1 MNYLRKLLSEKKSVA
16 IVAAALIVFSL
27 LRGMQG
33 LNVYDD
39 GFVLTA
45 YRQVF
50 SSPGSVSYL
59 FVYYWLII
67 AGGLW
72 DMLFGG
78 YGIYG
83 FRVLECMLLAL
94 NMFLVWRLLRSFM
107 KPSMVI
113 VGFMLIFSMIRF
125 VEVFEYNTFSGF
137 AALLSVNLLVSAL
150 NRRSAGLMFVAGT
163 VLGLGF
169 FIRLPNVL
177 LSVLAL
183 VFIPY
188 SRYVPSHDGPS
199 ALRLFACAVSGCLS
213 GIAVTFCFMLAMG
226 HIPYFVE
233 GVKGML
239 ALSGY
244 DDNTHEA
251 GQMLYVFA
259 GNTVQ
264 MCLRFAVMS
273 LCPLLS
279 MMMFRRLRGGMLLRV
294 GCLAIVVLHVVLL
307 FCFNTVPLYVVNAL
321 SVSSCLYVIYVKKN
335 EPSVIYT
342 AFLALLVSFL
352 LPLGSDR
359 GILTFGVH
367 SLWLALPFVPY
378 AVSLWLSRFKGT
390 ERRHL
395 TVIMSVTLGFVL
407 ARGLYDNFR
416 PAYYEK
422 GNRLEDIHSV
432 DYPKINV
439 CTDKDTAAEL
449 ESLLDAMRA
458 EVQPGDTTLFFGD
471 MPMLYYI
478 TDTRPWLRNPW
489 AWIFG
494 YGYCLRQINIARKY
508 GYGLP
513 VVVCTRE
520 ELYGEDRRSSLFRS
534 FIYDNRYALRH
545 IGKRYVMFIPPE
557 NNY

>member
-16 IVAAALIVFSL
+16 VVAAALIVFSL

-94 NMFLVWRLLRSFM
+94 NLFLAWRLLRSFM
-107 KPSMVI
+107 KPSVVI
-113 VGFMLIFSMIRF
+113 AGFILIFSMINW
-125 VEVFEYNTFSGF
+125 VEVFEYNTFSAF

-188 SRYVPSHDGPS
+188 SRYVPSHEGSS

-226 HIPYFVE
+226 HVPYFIE

-239 ALSGY
+239 ALSVY
-244 DDNTHEA
+244 DGNTHEV
-251 GQMLYVFA
+251 GQMLYVF
-259 GNTVQ
+259 
-264 MCLRFAVMS
+264 
-273 LCPLLS
+273 
-279 MMMFRRLRGGMLLRV
+279 
-294 GCLAIVVLHVVLL
+294 
-307 FCFNTVPLYVVNAL
+307 
-321 SVSSCLYVIYVKKN
+321 
-335 EPSVIYT
+335 
-342 AFLALLVSFL
+342 
-352 LPLGSDR
+352 
-359 GILTFGVH
+359 
-367 SLWLALPFVPY
+367 
-378 AVSLWLSRFKGT
+378 
-390 ERRHL
+390 
-395 TVIMSVTLGFVL
+395 
-407 ARGLYDNFR
+407 
-416 PAYYEK
+416 
-422 GNRLEDIHSV
+422 
-432 DYPKINV
+432 
-439 CTDKDTAAEL
+439 
-449 ESLLDAMRA
+449 
-458 EVQPGDTTLFFGD
+458 
-471 MPMLYYI
+471 
-478 TDTRPWLRNPW
+478 
-489 AWIFG
+489 
-494 YGYCLRQINIARKY
+494 LRQYRSDVPAFRGNVFM
-508 GYGLP
+508 P
-513 VVVCTRE
+513 VTFS
-520 ELYGEDRRSSLFRS
+520 D
-534 FIYDNRYALRH
+534 
-545 IGKRYVMFIPPE
+545 YVPPAAWRDASACRISCS
-557 NNY
+557 YSAACCSAFPL